1 MAVPGYSRTGQAV
14 KILSRPIPWQDFE
27 IVLLSLCPGTM
38 KGLQSN
44 CPVGQENPVT
54 LESLVDTSNVHSCF
68 VLKKLYQMVNI
79 RGKLFSTALI
89 KKRVMQKCFINI
101 FWQNA
106 GVWNKIQKG
115 FHSNMPK
122 LSEWNRGPIIK
133 WSCYQGPLEFVSSN
147 LQASKKNPFFSP
159 CWSVLDFW
167 KNQFGKI
174 KFIELDF

>member
-1 MAVPGYSRTGQAV
+1 MAQ
-14 KILSRPIPWQDFE
+14 QFCFE
-27 IVLLSLCPGTM
+27 IYWPL
-38 KGLQSN
+38 
-44 CPVGQENPVT
+44 T
-54 LESLVDTSNVHSCF
+54 LREMGCQKQRCCF

-79 RGKLFSTALI
+79 GCKLFSAAS
-89 KKRVMQKCFINI
+89 KKNRVIQKCFINI

-147 LQASKKNPFFSP
+147 LQASKKNPFFCYPLKVHKS
-159 CWSVLDFW
+159 SLV
-167 KNQFGKI
+167 KNDVNIFSENLTQS
-174 KFIELDF
+174 LS